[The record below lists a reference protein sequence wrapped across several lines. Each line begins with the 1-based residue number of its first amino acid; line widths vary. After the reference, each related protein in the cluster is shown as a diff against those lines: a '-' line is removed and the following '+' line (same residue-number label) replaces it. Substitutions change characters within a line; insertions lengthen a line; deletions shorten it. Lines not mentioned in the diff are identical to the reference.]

1 VDAAEVLSTGVGRRI
16 DLGRVGGRHFVAVS
30 SVGLDAEIARAMN
43 EDFRYLK
50 GMAAYVWATLTTIFR
65 FAPAPFRLELDGEVI
80 HLPAMLVAVANGR
93 FYGGGMKIA
102 PEAALADG
110 LFDVVILGALAYV
123 LSRQGRGIRS
133 IGIGFRWGDPF
144 RAVGLAVLAALA
156 VTLLHLAVRAL
167 GHAFGVAPDLRHVA
181 DAGWKERSISELIH
195 DISSPIYEEVLVRG
209 YLMSEMIA
217 LGKPAGA
224 AIVASVLLQSSYH
237 LYYGIGTAVSL
248 SGEFIVFAIY
258 FASSR
263 KLMPV
268 LLAHLYWDLFV
279 YFRH

>member
-1 VDAAEVLSTGVGRRI
+1 MDSTGTQPAQEITLLPGGDRQIAARSRWI
-16 DLGRVGGRHFVAVS
+16 DLIFVLFISFAGPILIAVYALFNPGYVAEPS
-30 SVGLDAEIARAMN
+30 TYPGLS
-43 EDFRYLK
+43 
-50 GMAAYVWATLTTIFR
+50 AAYLLLRHGTAF
-65 FAPAPFRLELDGEVI
+65 
-80 HLPAMLVAVANGR
+80 
-93 FYGGGMKIA
+93 
-102 PEAALADG
+102 
-110 LFDVVILGALAYV
+110 GALAYV
-123 LSRQGRGIRS
+123 LSKQGRGIRS

-167 GHAFGVAPDLRHVA
+167 WHVFGVAPDLRHVA

-224 AIVASVLLQSSYH
+224 AIVASVLLQTSYH
-237 LYYGIGTAVSL
+237 LYYGVGTAVSL
-248 SGEFIVFAIY
+248 SGVFIVFAIY

-268 LLAHLYWDLFV
+268 LLAHLYWDVFV